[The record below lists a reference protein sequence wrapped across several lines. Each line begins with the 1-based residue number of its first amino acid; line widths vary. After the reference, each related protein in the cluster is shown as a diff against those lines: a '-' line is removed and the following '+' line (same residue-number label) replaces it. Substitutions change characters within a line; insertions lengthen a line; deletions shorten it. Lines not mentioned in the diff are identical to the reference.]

1 MHETQYV
8 VVVLNTLPGRAIS
21 LSMKASSA
29 VNAALFSV
37 AMLAL
42 NDVELA
48 KKLSAFRAQQTEKVL
63 SKTLPD
69 LP

>member
-29 VNAALFSV
+29 VNAALLWRRCV
-37 AMLAL
+37 YTA
-42 NDVELA
+42 
-48 KKLSAFRAQQTEKVL
+48 
-63 SKTLPD
+63 
-69 LP
+69 